1 MAEKVSKMMELT
13 EQRIHK
19 RFRVRENSY
28 VTLTGPVSKLGQI
41 IDISQ
46 GGLSFRYIDIGE
58 RPQQLFEVKL
68 NIKNNGFQL
77 DPLSLTTVYD
87 LRATKEFPF
96 SATRI
101 RRRGGQFVGL
111 TPDQISDLEY
121 LIQNYT
127 TGEA

>member
-1 MAEKVSKMMELT
+1 MEPA

-28 VTLTGPVSKLGQI
+28 VTLGGPVSKLGQI
-41 IDISQ
+41 IDISR

-58 RPQQLFEVKL
+58 RPNSSLEVMLSIK
-68 NIKNNGFQL
+68 KNNGFQL
-77 DPLSLTTVYD
+77 EHIPFRTVYD
-87 LRATKEFPF
+87 LGASKEFPF
-96 SATRI
+96 SSTRI
-101 RRRGGQFVGL
+101 RRRGGRFVSL
-111 TPDQISDLEY
+111 SQDQISDLDH